1 MNNPQKWFLTVA
13 VWLITIGIFVIVLL
27 NRYTITT
34 SAQGNAYKL
43 DRFTGKV
50 THIFT
55 RYEQEVT
62 RTYATQKLGIKN
74 TSLPPDGW
82 EEVK

>member
-1 MNNPQKWFLTVA
+1 MNSFQKWLLIMA
-13 VWLITIGIFVIVLL
+13 VWLISIGIFMIVLL
-27 NRYTITT
+27 NRYTVAT

-50 THIFT
+50 THIFA
-55 RYEQEVT
+55 RYEQGVT
-62 RTYATQKLGIKN
+62 KTYTTQELGIKN
-74 TSLPPDGW
+74 TPSLPKDW